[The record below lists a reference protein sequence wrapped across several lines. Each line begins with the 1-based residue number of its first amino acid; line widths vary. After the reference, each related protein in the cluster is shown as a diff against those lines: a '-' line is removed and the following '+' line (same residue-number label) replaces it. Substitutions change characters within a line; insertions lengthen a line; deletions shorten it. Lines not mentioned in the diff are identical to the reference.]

1 MLGDVAMLQAWYPAG
16 SKTNRAAAGDRSAAE
31 EKARNRDSL
40 KKKEAVLLA
49 AIFLAAMLA
58 GCGSRQG
65 GEKDSEKMALNLQ
78 LDAEISTLDPQAAVD
93 SASFE
98 VIGLLMDGL
107 YQMNG
112 QEMPEPALAEETE
125 VLEDGLLYRFTLR
138 EAFWSDGSPV
148 TAADFVYGWQ
158 CGADPAQGNE
168 NAGLFRTAGIANA
181 DAVTAGDADVSELG
195 VRALD
200 ERTLEVRLERPVP
213 YFLSMLSLPAFFPMK
228 ESFCDTVGDGYG
240 TSPDTVLSNG
250 AFCLEEYEPAGQEI
264 LLTKNPDY
272 WDSSSVK
279 ADEVSYQ
286 VIKDSQTAYMAYQSG
301 LTDMAILSGQQAQM
315 YEGEEGFRSVP
326 LGSLWYLVPNLKE
339 GDLANKNL
347 RMALALS
354 FDRETA
360 AEDVL
365 EDGSKAAQGAVP
377 EGAMTG
383 PDGKDFRDGAETYLT
398 PDKGLAAEY
407 LEKAKEE
414 LGKDSFSFVI
424 LIEDTDTAGDLG
436 QYLQEEISRTLP
448 GVTIEL
454 EAVPKKMRLER
465 MAQGDFEIG
474 LTRWGADYPDPLAFL
489 DLWSSGSAF
498 NYGSWENQEYDA
510 IIREAREGSL
520 LSDAAARWEVLHQ
533 AESVLMEDAGIF
545 PVCEKAVSMLLNPNL
560 EGEEF
565 HTVGITR
572 VWKRAWKGM

>member
-1 MLGDVAMLQAWYPAG
+1 MLQAWYPAG

-158 CGADPAQGNE
+158 RGADPAQGNE

-200 ERTLEVRLERPVP
+200 ERTLEVRLERPTRP
-213 YFLSMLSLPAFFPMK
+213 LS
-228 ESFCDTVGDGYG
+228 
-240 TSPDTVLSNG
+240 
-250 AFCLEEYEPAGQEI
+250 
-264 LLTKNPDY
+264 
-272 WDSSSVK
+272 
-279 ADEVSYQ
+279 
-286 VIKDSQTAYMAYQSG
+286 
-301 LTDMAILSGQQAQM
+301 
-315 YEGEEGFRSVP
+315 
-326 LGSLWYLVPNLKE
+326 
-339 GDLANKNL
+339 
-347 RMALALS
+347 
-354 FDRETA
+354 
-360 AEDVL
+360 
-365 EDGSKAAQGAVP
+365 
-377 EGAMTG
+377 
-383 PDGKDFRDGAETYLT
+383 
-398 PDKGLAAEY
+398 
-407 LEKAKEE
+407 
-414 LGKDSFSFVI
+414 
-424 LIEDTDTAGDLG
+424 
-436 QYLQEEISRTLP
+436 
-448 GVTIEL
+448 
-454 EAVPKKMRLER
+454 
-465 MAQGDFEIG
+465 
-474 LTRWGADYPDPLAFL
+474 
-489 DLWSSGSAF
+489 
-498 NYGSWENQEYDA
+498 
-510 IIREAREGSL
+510 
-520 LSDAAARWEVLHQ
+520 
-533 AESVLMEDAGIF
+533 
-545 PVCEKAVSMLLNPNL
+545 
-560 EGEEF
+560 
-565 HTVGITR
+565 
-572 VWKRAWKGM
+572 

>member
-1 MLGDVAMLQAWYPAG
+1 MLQAWYPAG
-16 SKTNRAAAGDRSAAE
+16 SKTNRTAAGDRSAAE

-158 CGADPAQGNE
+158 RGADPAQGNE

-181 DAVTAGDADVSELG
+181 DAVTA
-195 VRALD
+195 
-200 ERTLEVRLERPVP
+200 
-213 YFLSMLSLPAFFPMK
+213 AFFPMK

-377 EGAMTG
+377 EGAMIG

-510 IIREAREGSL
+510 MIQKAREGNL